1 MIVSFEILKGTRQ
14 PDFSLKTPSKKYVDI
29 NGKVSKDKWQSIFRY
44 LARYVLLLPPHHLVD
59 DAYVALNDFHYLGGD
74 ILIHIIGDGDAM
86 LTVFAEFY
94 GGIYSLEEALG
105 VDAGNDEVTLV
116 NSLGTLGRGTDAD
129 GREGMA
135 YTGEEAALLGEGA

>member
-1 MIVSFEILKGTRQ
+1 MSFLFSIIVLPFY
-14 PDFSLKTPSKKYVDI
+14 SLKRAEVLNLS
-29 NGKVSKDKWQSIFRY
+29 FRPPVRTLVPY
-44 LARYVLLLPPHHLVD
+44 YIVRELKLPPHHLID
-59 DAYVALNDFHYLGGD
+59 DAYITLDNLHYLGAY

-116 NSLGTLGRGTDAD
+116 NSLGTLGRGADAD

-135 YTGEEAALLGEGA
+135 YTGEEAAFFWQSS

>member
-1 MIVSFEILKGTRQ
+1 M
-14 PDFSLKTPSKKYVDI
+14 
-29 NGKVSKDKWQSIFRY
+29 FRY

-105 VDAGNDEVTLV
+105 VDAGNDEVALV
-116 NSLGTLGRGTDAD
+116 NSFGTLGRGTNAD
-129 GREGMA
+129 CRERMT
-135 YTGEEAALLGEGA
+135 Y